1 MYYFE
6 VSNMSNADP
15 TTLVHLSR
23 DFLGCGSPGVA
34 ASSTGLDSL
43 SLASRPFERNI
54 TLICPFQLLW
64 PLSPFWPNSQQHL
77 LQLAHRVG
85 ENIKLYSARP

>member
-23 DFLGCGSPGVA
+23 DFLGCGSPGG
-34 ASSTGLDSL
+34 T
-43 SLASRPFERNI
+43 ASRPFERNI